1 MTYATRLDLEKAW
14 SSETVLRLAARDGD
28 NNGNQGVASAL
39 DFAGALIDAQ
49 LGVRF
54 ALPLAVVPGLL
65 VAIGVDLA
73 IDRLAATADMS
84 TEIIMERAKQA
95 RADLKAIGEGKMEL
109 GLPTRAVVGGTSQSN
124 SARPI
129 VGPGGSKLFGP
140 QTRGL

>member
-84 TEIIMERAKQA
+84 TEIIMERAKA
-95 RADLKAIGEGKMEL
+95 RW
-109 GLPTRAVVGGTSQSN
+109 S
-124 SARPI
+124 
-129 VGPGGSKLFGP
+129 
-140 QTRGL
+140 